1 MEDKKTQTQVRKKHQ
16 FILRNREVLLVE
28 GVTNVDSFD
37 ENEITIG
44 TDNGNML
51 IKGEDLNI
59 KELNLESGNL
69 MVQGLVTTVE
79 YVPDHSASKG
89 KSFLGRLFR

>member
-1 MEDKKTQTQVRKKHQ
+1 MEDKKTQTQKKKHQ

-28 GVTNVDSFD
+28 GVSNVDSFD
-37 ENEITIG
+37 ESEITIG
-44 TDNGNML
+44 TESGSML

-59 KELNLESGNL
+59 KELNLETGNL

-79 YVPDHSASKG
+79 YVPEHSISKG